1 MAHASDSIHAQDP
14 ATLTPA
20 MRQYQQYKVQY
31 PDAILFFRI
40 GDFYECFYEDARTV
54 ARVLGVALTSRS
66 KGENAVPMAGVPFHA
81 VETYLHRMIAAGFKV
96 AICEQMEDPK
106 TAKGLIK
113 REVTRLVT
121 PGTLTEEAMLD
132 RREENFLAAVVE
144 GEREVRSLKSEAS
157 SKKQEARSQKE
168 EEIAEGTAAIAW
180 CELSTG
186 KFMTFEGAVGAC
198 ADELARLHP
207 REVLFAESADRTVV
221 GAGVP
226 EWLEGVKAQVG
237 CVLTARPAWELD
249 GHHAG
254 QTLKSHYGVAG
265 FAGFGYEKEDALAL
279 RAAGGVVAY
288 LHETQKAALEHL
300 QPPRAFERGRH
311 LTIDPVSLRSLEVLR
326 SIRGNSLDG
335 SLVQALD
342 RTHTPMGSRL
352 LRNWLCYPLREIEPI
367 CRRHE
372 AIEYLVTREH
382 LLAGLRQALEGCS
395 DMERI
400 TARICCRRAN
410 PRDLAA
416 LARSLDAVVRA
427 GEGID
432 AAARRGGGGG
442 GAVGRMLDDEA
453 ELGHF
458 AELVELLPVAREI
471 AALVRACVPENP
483 PGHLRDGGVIRDGFH
498 AELDR
503 LRGLSRD
510 SRTFLAEYQSKLIER
525 SGIHTLKVGYNKVF
539 GFYIEVTNTHIE
551 KIPADFVRKQTVR
564 NAERYITPEL
574 KQYEAEILTAQERAL
589 ALEQELFETLRAQLA
604 GRVEALHQ
612 LAQAAATL
620 DVSCSLAFLARQ
632 RHYVRPTMT
641 GEKVLA
647 IVDGRHPV
655 VEQALGEKFVPNDT
669 YFGTE
674 ENHAGQPST
683 IENRKSKIENPASL
697 HLITGPNMA
706 GKSTYIRQVAL
717 LVLLAQA
724 GSFVPAKSATI
735 GIVDRIFTR
744 VGAADDLAGGQS
756 TFMVE
761 MIETANILHHATEQ
775 SLVILDEIGRGTSTL
790 DGLALAWAIAEYLAF
805 TCKART
811 LFATHYHELTELAEV
826 QVVPQVVPTPSSAA
840 PADQLPLNK
849 TTSAASAISARNADG
864 DVGAT
869 YSGVANYNVLV
880 REWEDQIIFMHR
892 IAPGASDK
900 SYGVHVARLAGVPR
914 SVVTRARHLMSQLA
928 VHVGKGGKAKAA
940 ATAVTPQVSMFDGI
954 DQQALTQ
961 LRALDMNRMSPM
973 QAWEALR
980 MLQGL
985 LGGKK

>member
-1 MAHASDSIHAQDP
+1 MANQESIHAQDP

-132 RREENFLAAVVE
+132 GREENFVAAVVGVE
-144 GEREVRSLKSEAS
+144 KQEAS
-157 SKKQEARSQKE
+157 SKKHEAGSKKQEE
-168 EEIAEGTAAIAW
+168 AAIAW

-186 KFMTFEGAVGAC
+186 KFLTFEGAVEAC
-198 ADELARLHP
+198 ADELARIRP
-207 REVLFAESADRTVV
+207 REVLYAEAADRTIA

-226 EWLEGVKAQVG
+226 AWLEGVKGQIG
-237 CVLTARPAWELD
+237 CVLTARPGWQLE
-249 GHHAG
+249 GHHAA
-254 QTLKSHYGVAG
+254 QTLKGHYGVAG
-265 FAGFGYEKEDALAL
+265 LAGFGYERDDVPAL

-300 QPPRAFERGRH
+300 QPPRAFERGRY

-326 SIRGNSLDG
+326 TIRGNSAEG
-335 SLVQALD
+335 SLVQAVD

-352 LRNWLCYPLREIEPI
+352 LRNWLCYPLRDLEQI
-367 CRRHE
+367 CARHE
-372 AIEYLVTREH
+372 AIAALVTREH
-382 LLAGLRQALEGCS
+382 LLTGLRQALEGCS
-395 DMERI
+395 DIERI
-400 TARICCRRAN
+400 TARVCCRRAN

-416 LARSLDAVVRA
+416 LARSLEAVARA
-427 GEGID
+427 GVGID
-432 AAARRGGGGG
+432 AATRRPPPSGDAAKGI
-442 GAVGRMLDDEA
+442 LE
-453 ELGHF
+453 EEEKLGHF
-458 AELVELLPVAREI
+458 AELVELGPAAKAIAGRVREQ
-471 AALVRACVPENP
+471 VPEDP

-510 SRTFLAEYQSKLIER
+510 SRTFLAEYQAKLIER
-525 SGIHTLKVGYNKVF
+525 TGISTLKVGYNKVF
-539 GFYIEVTNTHIE
+539 GFYIEVTHTHSE

-574 KQYEAEILTAQERAL
+574 KQYEGDILTAQERSL
-589 ALEQELFETLRAQLA
+589 ALEQELFEALRGELA
-604 GRVEALHQ
+604 GRVEVLQKIAH
-612 LAQAAATL
+612 AAATL
-620 DVSCSLAFLARQ
+620 DVTCGLAHLARQ
-632 RHYVRPTMT
+632 RHYVRPVMT
-641 GEKVLA
+641 TEKVLQ
-647 IVDGRHPV
+647 ILDGRHPV

-669 YFGTE
+669 VFGSAESKVLSTE
-674 ENHAGQPST
+674 SVVPS
-683 IENRKSKIENPASL
+683 SSL

-724 GSFVPAKSATI
+724 GSFVPAKAATI

-761 MIETANILHHATEQ
+761 MIEAANILHHATER
-775 SLVILDEIGRGTSTL
+775 SLIILDEIGRGTSTL
-790 DGLALAWAIAEYLAF
+790 DGLALAWGIAEFLAF

-811 LFATHYHELTELAEV
+811 LFATHYHELTELAE
-826 QVVPQVVPTPSSAA
+826 TGGG
-840 PADQLPLNK
+840 
-849 TTSAASAISARNADG
+849 TSN
-864 DVGAT
+864 GA
-869 YSGVANYNVLV
+869 GAVANFNVLV

-914 SVVTRARHLMSQLA
+914 SVITRARQLMGQLA
-928 VHVGKGGKAKAA
+928 VHVGRGAGAGKAKAA
-940 ATAVTPQVSMFDGI
+940 ATAVTPQVGMFDSV

-961 LRALDMNRMSPM
+961 LRALDMNRMSPL

-980 MLQGL
+980 ALQGL
-985 LGGKK
+985 LGEKK

>member
-1 MAHASDSIHAQDP
+1 
-14 ATLTPA
+14 
-20 MRQYQQYKVQY
+20 
-31 PDAILFFRI
+31 
-40 GDFYECFYEDARTV
+40 
-54 ARVLGVALTSRS
+54 
-66 KGENAVPMAGVPFHA
+66 MAGVPFHA

-106 TAKGLIK
+106 AAKGLIK

-132 RREENFLAAVVE
+132 GREENFVAAVVTE
-144 GEREVRSLKSEAS
+144 SAKRGIGESATGSGGVKGADSPVRPLADSVV
-157 SKKQEARSQKE
+157 
-168 EEIAEGTAAIAW
+168 GIAW

-186 KFMTFEGAVGAC
+186 KFMTFEGPVGVC

-226 EWLEGVKAQVG
+226 EWLEGVKGQVG
-237 CVLTARPAWELD
+237 CVLTARPAWQLD
-249 GHHAG
+249 AHHAG

-265 FAGFGYEKEDALAL
+265 FAGFGYESESTPAL
-279 RAAGGVVAY
+279 RAAGGIVAY

-326 SIRGNSLDG
+326 SIRGNSIDG
-335 SLVQALD
+335 SLVQAVD

-352 LRNWLCYPLREIEPI
+352 LRNWLCYPLRDLEQIR
-367 CRRHE
+367 RRHE
-372 AIEYLVTREH
+372 AIGQLVTREH
-382 LLAGLRQALEGCS
+382 LLAGLRQALETCS
-395 DMERI
+395 DIERI

-416 LARSLDAVVRA
+416 LARSLEAVIRA

-432 AAARRGGGGG
+432 AATRQRGD
-442 GAVGRMLDDEA
+442 AMMPIIA
-453 ELGHF
+453 EEQALGHF
-458 AELVELLPVAREI
+458 AELVELLPRAREI
-471 AALVRACVPENP
+471 AALVRARVPEDP

-498 AELDR
+498 PELDR

-510 SRTFLAEYQSKLIER
+510 SRTFLAEYQAKLVER
-525 SGIHTLKVGYNKVF
+525 TGIPTLKVGYNKVF
-539 GFYIEVTNTHIE
+539 GFYIEVTHTHSE

-574 KQYEAEILTAQERAL
+574 KQYEADILTAQERAL
-589 ALEQELFETLRAQLA
+589 ALEQELFETLRADLA
-604 GRVEALHQ
+604 GRVGALQ
-612 LAQAAATL
+612 KIALAAATL
-620 DVSCSLAFLARQ
+620 DVTCGLAHLARQ

-641 GEKVLA
+641 ADKVLA

-669 YFGTE
+669 AFGAGIGE
-674 ENHAGQPST
+674 RGKGEAENLSPSPSLLSPT
-683 IENRKSKIENPASL
+683 L

-761 MIETANILHHATEQ
+761 MIEAANILHHATEQ

-790 DGLALAWAIAEYLAF
+790 DGLALAWAIAEHLAF
-805 TCKART
+805 TSKART
-811 LFATHYHELTELAEV
+811 LFATHYHELTELGDV
-826 QVVPQVVPTPSSAA
+826 A
-840 PADQLPLNK
+840 PAP
-849 TTSAASAISARNADG
+849 ASAG
-864 DVGAT
+864 GGA
-869 YSGVANYNVLV
+869 VANYNVLV

-892 IAPGASDK
+892 IAPGATDK

-914 SVVTRARHLMSQLA
+914 SVVTRARQLMGQLV
-928 VHVGKGGKAKAA
+928 VHVGKGGAGGKAKAA
-940 ATAVTPQVSMFDGI
+940 ATAVTPQVGMFDGV

-985 LGGKK
+985 LGEKK